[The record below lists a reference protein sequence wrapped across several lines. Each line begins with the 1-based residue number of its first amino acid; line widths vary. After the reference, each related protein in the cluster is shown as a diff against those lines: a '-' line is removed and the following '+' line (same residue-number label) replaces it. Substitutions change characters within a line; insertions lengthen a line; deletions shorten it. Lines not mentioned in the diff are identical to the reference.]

1 LESPSPLL
9 RGDPEKKGESVL
21 GVYALYLF
29 KKDNMI
35 YIGLF
40 FGVIILFVIIQQTMR
55 SKRGKKM
62 EDYLSNISDFTP
74 VKSIKDGTSSELL
87 AINEQRDFL
96 IVRAYLNGDFKHE
109 IIKNKD
115 LVEVSIETDSKT
127 ISKAN
132 MTGAIAGAVIAG
144 GVGALIGS
152 QAGKSQI
159 ERVKNIDLKLTTTSI
174 EEPIKSFQIFSS
186 IDNKGDKID
195 SFAVQESLKKA
206 QEWEAIFKVALK
218 KD

>member
-1 LESPSPLL
+1 
-9 RGDPEKKGESVL
+9 
-21 GVYALYLF
+21 
-29 KKDNMI
+29 MI

-74 VKSIKDGTSSELL
+74 IKSIKDGTSSELL

-115 LVEVSIETDSKT
+115 LVEVTIETDSKT